1 MQSCWWLLLRQT
13 TDELP
18 ASDGDHSDAA
28 SADTD
33 DGSGDGGEDGEVRCT
48 DDDDEDTDADGD
60 DDEFVD
66 AGDEVEERAPWVTE
80 RRHSGDGE
88 VRRHTRAQP
97 FYGPFPGLP
106 GRAAARR
113 NLLLDFMVQGKKTE
127 ANAPPIRLGSIPSGL
142 ISDPPPSFP
151 HFYARCPS
159 CRYSPIYPG
168 LGQAPYMLACIPS
181 GVVGELH

>member
-106 GRAAARR
+106 GRPLPEEIFFWTLWCKGRR
-113 NLLLDFMVQGKKTE
+113 QRQMH
-127 ANAPPIRLGSIPSGL
+127 RPSGW
-142 ISDPPPSFP
+142 
-151 HFYARCPS
+151 
-159 CRYSPIYPG
+159 
-168 LGQAPYMLACIPS
+168 APFHPD
-181 GVVGELH
+181 